1 MRKKTTAN
9 DTKQIT
15 IRLNIAA
22 IEQAEQVLEK
32 RGLSLQDGIRIFVFA
47 VIDANGIPFTLSSK
61 DDSAITK

>member
-1 MRKKTTAN
+1 MSKKTTAN

-22 IEQAEQVLEK
+22 IEQAERVLEK

-47 VIDANGIPFTLSSK
+47 VIDANGIPFALSDK
-61 DDSAITK
+61 DSSIE